1 MNLKLDLNSLFKRK
15 AKNPEQEDFQ
25 ANPSEQSQKA
35 KKVLIFV
42 KSNLLVF
49 VLSASSITAFVA
61 AVIFS
66 SDLYSTNEEKAKEID
81 AGKPDHKEQTKEL
94 KVDEVVVKTT
104 SITKHIKGAQAAL
117 VDEKTESEED
127 KLM

>member
-66 SDLYSTNEEKAKEID
+66 SDLYSKNEEQAKEI
-81 AGKPDHKEQTKEL
+81 AVKIESLTK
-94 KVDEVVVKTT
+94 
-104 SITKHIKGAQAAL
+104 Q
-117 VDEKTESEED
+117 
-127 KLM
+127 

>member
-25 ANPSEQSQKA
+25 ANPSEKSQKA

-66 SDLYSTNEEKAKEID
+66 SDLFIKNEEKAKEIAVKIEGLTKLERTAVSIQIPGND
-81 AGKPDHKEQTKEL
+81 PVTGTLTVNRKLVETVKSRMEQDPTN
-94 KVDEVVVKTT
+94 
-104 SITKHIKGAQAAL
+104 
-117 VDEKTESEED
+117 
-127 KLM
+127 